1 MPADI
6 WVEMIPFKETRNYVR
21 RVLFYTRIFEE
32 RLGKH
37 PRQLRVTLRP
47 YVSCGVKYTNS

>member
-47 YVSCGVKYTNS
+47 YVSCGIKYTNS